1 METFDIISDHLWS
14 AYLTNPTAAGLSGLQ
29 FRQITRPTCQVP
41 MESTQM
47 NQRLLTCD
55 KQQEATTA
63 NPNEEEEEEE
73 RL

>member
-14 AYLTNPTAAGLSGLQ
+14 SYLTNPAEAGLSGLQ
-29 FRQITRPTCQVP
+29 FRQITRPTCQVSI
-41 MESTQM
+41 ESTEM
-47 NQRLLTCD
+47 NQRFFTCG
-55 KQQEATTA
+55 KKQEATTA